1 MWFRI
6 VSLFTLAAATASA
19 IQTDIKLERPDAQV
33 VLFASEHNGW
43 KPLPMTKNESGVW
56 HIELELEPGEY
67 GYKFIVDDNWLFD
80 PKNDE
85 EIIVDGTPN
94 SKLTVSASAPKPE
107 SEGEIESP
115 TEAPANLPE
124 TEVRDWKD
132 SISGKTIQARLV
144 GIRGRTV
151 VLQIED
157 QRYPIRIERL
167 RPSDQEYIESMRA
180 AFSAGTSEAAPDEEK
195 ENSEES
201 SPEAADEK
209 AQD

>member
-67 GYKFIVDDNWLFD
+67 GYKF
-80 PKNDE
+80 
-85 EIIVDGTPN
+85 VDGTPN